1 MSNSR
6 PPQSLSTKPEWVLVV
21 DDEQSMCR
29 LITDALSEEKVE
41 VITANNGAAAL
52 RAVAERAD
60 EPVLVM
66 VDVMMPGMD
75 GLSLARKLSASIKR
89 GKIVIMSG
97 HLSDVSWWPADLR
110 ELAFV
115 AKPFHMTVL
124 SDFLREARLHFAD
137 VP

>member
-1 MSNSR
+1 
-6 PPQSLSTKPEWVLVV
+6 
-21 DDEQSMCR
+21 MCR
-29 LITDALSEEKVE
+29 LIVNALAEEKLE
-41 VITANNGAAAL
+41 VLTANSGAAAL
-52 RAVAERAD
+52 KLIGERSD
-60 EPVLVM
+60 EPLLSL

-75 GLSLARKLSASIKR
+75 GLSLARKLTAVIKR

-124 SDFLREARLHFAD
+124 GEFLREARLRFDAK
-137 VP
+137 P